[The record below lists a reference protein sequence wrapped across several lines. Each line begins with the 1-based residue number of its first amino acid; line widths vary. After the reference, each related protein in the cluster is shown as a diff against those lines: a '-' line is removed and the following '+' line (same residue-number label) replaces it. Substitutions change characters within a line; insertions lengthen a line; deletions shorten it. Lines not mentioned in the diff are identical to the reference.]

1 MKYRSNLR
9 KSFLVII
16 LILGLF
22 PIQIFS
28 SHPIQD
34 ILEWE
39 IRVIVEKANIHME
52 PSEGSPIV
60 TTVPRSS
67 ILQSYEKKDDWFRVV
82 YKHENGIVVIGY
94 IQSSQVT
101 AIKEKVV
108 KKTDFWSAESDF
120 FKGIGLTI
128 KVSLGY
134 NYIAAGE
141 INQGLAGVVD
151 YYQLLLS
158 YAGDYFNG
166 GIMPFHSGFDFGAD
180 AIYNVTSRIGI
191 GLGLSYVQ
199 WGNLDYIR
207 LDKSG
212 SIRRLDSHIRVNAV
226 PVRLGVF
233 YTLPVFKKINLT
245 FNAGPTYYFLNHTYN
260 MQYRPYFVVQKAHG
274 QGWGFHGGIA
284 LDLEWNSRSTLF
296 IEYQGRYVN
305 LNNFKGTE
313 RNSFNFQGEEG
324 SLLYLEYDYI
334 PSQIGISSQ
343 APEFC
348 KAARNANYDLS
359 GFAIRIG
366 AKIKF

>member
-22 PIQIFS
+22 PIQVFPS
-28 SHPIQD
+28 YPIQD

-52 PSEGSPIV
+52 PSEGSPV
-60 TTVPRSS
+60 VMTVSQSS

-94 IQSSQVT
+94 IHSSQVM
-101 AIKEKVV
+101 AVKEKVV

-134 NYIAAGE
+134 NHIAAEE

-158 YAGDYFNG
+158 YMGDSFNG
-166 GIMPFHSGFDFGAD
+166 EIMPFHSGFDFGAD

-191 GLGLSYVQ
+191 GLGLSYMQ
-199 WGNLDYIR
+199 WGNLDYIS
-207 LDKSG
+207 LAHPG
-212 SIRRLDSHIRVNAV
+212 SIRRLDSHIRVNAL

-245 FNAGPTYYFLNHTYN
+245 FNAGPTYYFSKHTYN
-260 MQYRPYFVVQKAHG
+260 MQYKPYTVSQKAHG

-284 LDLEWNSRSTLF
+284 LELEWNSRSTLF
-296 IEYQGRYVN
+296 IEYQGRHVN

-313 RNSFNFQGEEG
+313 RVNFQEEEG
-324 SLLYLEYDYI
+324 SLLYVEYDYI

-348 KAARNANYDLS
+348 RTARNANYDFS

>member
-1 MKYRSNLR
+1 MKRGRFFERKIKEQSSIKIYLMKYRSNLR

-22 PIQIFS
+22 PIQIFPS
-28 SHPIQD
+28 YPIQD

-60 TTVPRSS
+60 MTVPRSS

-82 YKHENGIVVIGY
+82 
-94 IQSSQVT
+94 
-101 AIKEKVV
+101 
-108 KKTDFWSAESDF
+108 
-120 FKGIGLTI
+120 
-128 KVSLGY
+128 
-134 NYIAAGE
+134 
-141 INQGLAGVVD
+141 D

-158 YAGDYFNG
+158 YSGDHFNG
-166 GIMPFHSGFDFGAD
+166 EIMPFHSGFDFGAD

-245 FNAGPTYYFLNHTYN
+245 FNAGPTYYFSNHTYN
-260 MQYRPYFVVQKAHG
+260 MQYRPYFVVQKVHG

-284 LDLEWNSRSTLF
+284 LELEWNSRSTLF
-296 IEYQGRYVN
+296 IEYQGRYGN

-313 RNSFNFQGEEG
+313 RDSFNFQGEEG
-324 SLLYLEYDYI
+324 SLLYLEYDDI

-343 APEFC
+343 VPEFC

-359 GFAIRIG
+359 GSAVRIG